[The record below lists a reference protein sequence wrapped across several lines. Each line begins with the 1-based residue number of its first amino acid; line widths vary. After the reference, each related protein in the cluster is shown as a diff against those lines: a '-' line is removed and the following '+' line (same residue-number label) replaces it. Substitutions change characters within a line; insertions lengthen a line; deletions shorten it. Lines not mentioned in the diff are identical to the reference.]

1 MLRDFKD
8 CPHCQGKKPAP
19 PPMQRVD
26 AATPL
31 MNRSDGESF
40 HLYLQAGPVVQRDVQ
55 GNPTGRMIGHFR
67 YVRDDRGPNSSAVD
81 VVFDAFGRSPEQVLM
96 ELDAIADIL
105 AARLQAKTT
114 IAYAYSFAGGAMKTL
129 RAGFGV

>member
-1 MLRDFKD
+1 MLSNFQD

-26 AATPL
+26 NITPAIT
-31 MNRSDGESF
+31 RSDGQFF
-40 HLYLQAGPVVQRDVQ
+40 HLYLQAGPVVQRDVS
-55 GNPTGRMIGHFR
+55 GKATGRLIGHFR

-81 VVFDAFGRSPEQVLM
+81 VVFDAHGRSPQQIIM
-96 ELDAIADIL
+96 ELEAIADIL
-105 AARLQAKTT
+105 AARLEAKTT

-129 RAGFGV
+129 RAGFGI